1 MSPQPAPDLGPPR
14 SQRLPAEDRRSQ
26 ILAAAL
32 EVFSEQGFHGTRTRE
47 LAERAG
53 VSEALVFHHFPTKE
67 ALIRAILDLAGFEE
81 RIDLMEQRFAAMKPR
96 PALVAIAEHVLTR
109 LAEQPE
115 MFRVVFF
122 GLLETPHLAAE
133 FYQKFLSRLL
143 ALETRLFEC
152 AYAERS
158 GRRASDAAR
167 PDPSMAARAFHG
179 SLMYYNLAGAVVRIE
194 PLPKD
199 PKALAEAIVSIY
211 LPEATS

>member
-1 MSPQPAPDLGPPR
+1 MRPQPAPEFGSPR
-14 SQRLPAEDRRSQ
+14 SPRLPAEDRRSQ

-67 ALIRAILDLAGFEE
+67 ALIRAILDHVGFES
-81 RIDLMEQRFAAMKPR
+81 RIDAMEHSFGAMPPR
-96 PALVAIAEHVLTR
+96 QALAAIAETVLTN
-109 LAEQPE
+109 LSEHPE
-115 MFRVVFF
+115 VFRVVFF
-122 GLLETPHLAAE
+122 GLLETPHLASE
-133 FYQKFLSRLL
+133 FYQKFLSRIL
-143 ALETRLFEC
+143 AFETRLFER
-152 AYAERS
+152 AYAERA

-167 PDPSMAARAFHG
+167 PDPSLAARAFHG
-179 SLMYYNLAGAVVRIE
+179 SLMYYNMAGAIVRIE